1 MPVERH
7 LGAVFDDRTS
17 AESAVEALLAAGLA
31 EEHLGIAVHHP
42 DESVVFDEDVD
53 HDVAAGMETGIAVG
67 APLGAIGGM
76 AFLALAVPG
85 VGTIGVAG
93 ALAAGAVVGGLAGTV
108 IGAFLG
114 LEAEEPLLDE
124 EWHWERV
131 TLEPGEVLVVV
142 AGHGHPVDV
151 ADILVDHGGRLVS
164 RPA

>member
-7 LGAVFDDRTS
+7 LGAIFDDRTS
-17 AESAVEALLAAGLA
+17 AESAVDALLAAGLA
-31 EEHLGIAVHHP
+31 EEHLGIAVHHSE
-42 DESVVFDEDVD
+42 ESVAFDEDVD
-53 HDVAAGMETGIAVG
+53 HDVAEGMETGIAIG

-76 AFLALAVPG
+76 AFIALVVPG

-93 ALAAGAVVGGLAGTV
+93 ALAAGAAVGGLAGTV
-108 IGAFLG
+108 IGAFFG
-114 LEAEEPLLDE
+114 LETEEPLLDE

-131 TLEPGEVLVVV
+131 TLEPGQVLVVV
-142 AGHGHPVDV
+142 AAHGHPVDV